1 MSTLLRRTAGIAPL
15 LLLLALAASLVGTS
29 RLELGVWSA
38 PANQQLVMPVAL
50 GLQELPASGNLLV
63 VVIDHRAYQSYAK
76 SPNTY
81 ADLVMNIYGLDRKYA
96 VASLSRRLGI
106 SVAAAEE
113 KVDSTPLP
121 SDGELIEI
129 PLD

>member
-1 MSTLLRRTAGIAPL
+1 MSTLLRRAAGIAPL

-29 RLELGVWSA
+29 RLELGAWSA
-38 PANQQLVMPVAL
+38 PANEQLVMPSAL
-50 GLQELPASGNLLV
+50 RLQELPASGNPLV

-81 ADLVMNIYGLDRKYA
+81 ADLLMNIYGLDRKHA
-96 VASLSRRLGI
+96 VASLSRQLRI
-106 SVAAAEE
+106 SAEAAEE
-113 KVDSTPLP
+113 KMDSTPLP
-121 SDGELIEI
+121 SDGELIKI